1 MKLLFSAVLAS
12 CAATALGVVNNPVTN
27 PGIYQNENQLESAW
41 NMDEPE
47 VDYTTTNNTFHL
59 TYNTTTFFSDFDS
72 DTHLNE
78 EFYDV
83 GCKTGD
89 SAEKVVTTGIKG
101 INMYSSQMEQDAGGI
116 LHLDFQL
123 EPAILTK
130 DTALYTDYGNGTGT
144 LDLCIRAAIGF
155 NGTAN
160 SNLTLQQ
167 QIDGGYREVNFIE
180 SLLTVV
186 YDLQNDFEIL
196 SLNVEPKD
204 KVTTTFAEDAY
215 GIEAWLCN
223 ITTPT
228 SDYSTYTYTPTG
240 LAEVTRSYPPAIDD
254 TAFYFNQGAL
264 ISVCVRP
271 VDDAYSE
278 GIIMDEITNFTWT
291 RTSGPLPVSQKAVD
305 SASAADNLLTYY
317 PGCTGDHFCR
327 FSSILFADFYITR
340 GTASGSGSAKTK
352 FEGTRRRLGAN
363 NEGRA
368 LQETAGSVFDV
379 SVELDITD
387 EGPGALKTAGG
398 VSLGF
403 TALASFMALAGSML
417 FF

>member
-1 MKLLFSAVLAS
+1 MPSV
-12 CAATALGVVNNPVTN
+12 
-27 PGIYQNENQLESAW
+27 YQSESELESAW
-41 NMDEPE
+41 NMDEPAI
-47 VDYTTTNNTFHL
+47 DYTTSNNTFHL
-59 TYNTTTFFSDFDS
+59 TYNTTTFFKDFNS

-78 EFYDV
+78 EFYNT

-89 SAEKVVTTGIKG
+89 ASTEKVITNGILG
-101 INMYSSQMEQDAGGI
+101 INMYSSQMEQDSGGL

-123 EPAILTK
+123 EPAILTT
-130 DTALYTDYGNGTGT
+130 DSDLYEDYGNWTGA
-144 LDLCIRAAIGF
+144 LELCVRAAIGF
-155 NGTAN
+155 NGTAD
-160 SNLTLQQ
+160 SNLTLQE

-186 YDLQNDFEIL
+186 YDLKNDFAITQ
-196 SLNVEPKD
+196 LNVEPKD
-204 KVTTTFAEDAY
+204 KVTTTFQEDAY
-215 GIEAWLCN
+215 GITAWLCN
-223 ITTPT
+223 ITAPSNT
-228 SDYSTYTYTPTG
+228 YSQYTYTPTG
-240 LAEVTRSYPPAIDD
+240 LNTVTRSYPPAIDD
-254 TAFYFNQGAL
+254 PSFFFNQGAL

-271 VDDAYSE
+271 VDESYAE
-278 GIIMDEITNFTWT
+278 GIVMDEITNFTWT
-291 RTSGPLPVSQKAVD
+291 RSSGPLPVSQKAVD
-305 SASAADNLLTYY
+305 GASAADNLLTYY
-317 PGCTGDHFCR
+317 EPGCTDSDYCR

-352 FEGTRRRLGAN
+352 FVGTRRRLGAN

-368 LQETAGSVFDV
+368 LQEAASGSVFDV

-403 TALASFMALAGSML
+403 TTAIVAVAGSML